1 MRSALFLSLFL
12 FATPLAYGQDS
23 LASPVRKNTVKFDFT
38 SFNLYE
44 RSYVFSYERVTKPS
58 QSMVFTAGVQQ
69 FPTIINFGK
78 GIFVNRDVRASGYK
92 FGFEYRFYLKKE
104 NKYPAPRGV
113 YIGPYLSYLSFSND
127 RDLEIDFNGTKEFG
141 SLDTKL
147 YVVNTGVQLGY
158 QFILNN
164 RWAIDLVFIG
174 PSISNYRGKMTLD
187 GTFSSDPG
195 EIQNEI
201 LQGLIE
207 RFPALEDLV
216 AGETVERDGKI
227 DTWSYGF
234 RYQIHVGYHFGRK
247 SK

>member
-1 MRSALFLSLFL
+1 M
-12 FATPLAYGQDS
+12 
-23 LASPVRKNTVKFDFT
+23 
-38 SFNLYE
+38 
-44 RSYVFSYERVTKPS
+44 
-58 QSMVFTAGVQQ
+58 
-69 FPTIINFGK
+69 
-78 GIFVNRDVRASGYK
+78 
-92 FGFEYRFYLKKE
+92 KKE
-104 NKYPAPRGV
+104 NKYPAPHGV

-201 LQGLIE
+201 LQGLID

-216 AGETVERDGKI
+216 SGETVERDGKI

-234 RYQIHVGYHFGRK
+234 RYQIHVGYHFGRER
-247 SK
+247 